1 MTRKYVRLE
10 LIHRTAESLVTKLLG
25 QLPCF
30 RLVRNPEAA
39 EPRVTRSKGKTP
51 AGSLGVAGEASL
63 VNKRYGYF
71 TTRRLAKSAAV
82 GIKKNWYEE
91 TEPNEG
97 GVRLVSVTFRQ
108 VAQPTS

>member
-1 MTRKYVRLE
+1 MTRKNNRLE
-10 LIHRTAESLVTKLLG
+10 LTRRTAESLVTKLLG

-51 AGSLGVAGEASL
+51 AGGLGVAGEASL